1 MFKKKTKKIEQ
12 TFDKIAIPIKAM
24 VKGVIDVAI
33 SISEFYVK
41 MKYQSSALLSES
53 ENLKKHTDNIT
64 DVIHSVNENMN
75 EISNNIIEHVSSIEE
90 ISIQANSLLTLNKE
104 NNKSL
109 DKVNSLKGDML
120 NQSLSMEDD
129 INNLLELIA
138 NMKSTIDGINE
149 IAKQTNI
156 LALNA
161 SIEAARAGEHGKSFA
176 VVAGEVRKL
185 ADVTQQQLTF
195 IDNLMND
202 IEEASAKSKDSI
214 SQTKTAVFNMNDSIS
229 DISTSIKESEESI
242 EVVSSSVIH
251 IAATSQGVSAL
262 IEYISEETN
271 ILTNDA
277 NTIKAISK
285 EVHNQAIEIG
295 NMGESI
301 SSIEDNVSNL
311 AKLSNLIFYDENF
324 KMDNNTFVSVM
335 DNAISAHTKWVN
347 TLETMAEQMN
357 IQPLQTDGHKC
368 GFGHFYESVQPNHKA
383 IKDIWDNIDS
393 IHLELHK
400 VGHVVIDKIKSG
412 NKTEALNNTNKAK
425 NISIHIIKMLNDI
438 KKQTNI
444 LTNNGEHVF

>member
-1 MFKKKTKKIEQ
+1 MFKKKTKKIEK

-202 IEEASAKSKDSI
+202 IEYASAKSKDSI

-251 IAATSQGVSAL
+251 IAATSQEVSAL

-285 EVHNQAIEIG
+285 EVHNQAIEVG

-301 SSIEDNVSNL
+301 SSIEDNISNL
-311 AKLSNLIFYDENF
+311 AKLSNLIFYDDNF

-335 DNAISAHTKWVN
+335 DNAISAHKKWVN
-347 TLETMAEQMN
+347 TLETMAEKMN

-368 GFGHFYESVQPNHKA
+368 GFGHFYESVQPKDKG
-383 IKDIWDNIDS
+383 IKDMWEKIDS

-400 VGHVVIDKIKSG
+400 VGHVVIDKIEAG
-412 NKTEALNNTNKAK
+412 NKVEAINNANKAK

-438 KKQTNI
+438 KKQANI
-444 LTNNGEHVF
+444 LTNNEEHVF

>member
-1 MFKKKTKKIEQ
+1 MFKKKTKKIEK
-12 TFDKIAIPIKAM
+12 TFDKIAIPVKTM
-24 VKGVIDVAI
+24 VKGVIDAAI

-41 MKYQSSALLSES
+41 MKHQSNALLSKS

-64 DVIHSVNENMN
+64 NVIHSVNENMN

-109 DKVNSLKGDML
+109 DKVNALKGDML

-202 IEEASAKSKDSI
+202 IGEASAKSKDSI
-214 SQTKTAVFNMNDSIS
+214 SQTKTAVSNMNDSIS

-251 IAATSQGVSAL
+251 IAATSQEVSAL

-277 NTIKAISK
+277 NTIKAISQ
-285 EVHNQAIEIG
+285 EVHNQAIEVG

-301 SSIEDNVSNL
+301 SNIEDNISNL
-311 AKLSNLIFYDENF
+311 AKLSNQIFYDDNF

-347 TLETMAEQMN
+347 TLETMADKMQV
-357 IQPLQTDGHKC
+357 QPLQTDGHKC
-368 GFGHFYESVQPNHKA
+368 GFGHFYESVQPKDKG
-383 IKDIWDNIDS
+383 IKDMWYKIDP

-400 VGHVVIDKIKSG
+400 VGHVVIDKIESG
-412 NKTEALNNTNKAK
+412 NKIEAVSNANMAK
-425 NISIHIIKMLNDI
+425 NISLHIIKMLNDI
-438 KKQTNI
+438 KKQANI